1 MRPTRLFYAACLTVL
16 LSVTAFA
23 SGCLPVHPWQR
34 GTLVSAPMQDP
45 LNPAE
50 SVHDNHVHQTREAM
64 AGAAGAGG
72 VSCGCN

>member
-1 MRPTRLFYAACLTVL
+1 VTRSRLVRCVTLGVALISAVL
-16 LSVTAFA
+16 A